1 MDSRSVLG
9 ERLPATSG
17 GSDPSPSRCDDSLM
31 SHPVAEHTTAGAAMT
46 QLAALVESSGD
57 AIIGLTLSGT
67 ITSWNRGATALYGYS
82 AEEAVNRPIDIV
94 LAHDRRHEAP
104 HLLLPVAL
112 GGSDERVDSVHTSK
126 DGRLH
131 DVSLTISAIKEP
143 GGRLIGMS
151 VIARDVSAQKRAEDH
166 LRRLSRYF
174 ELSRDMVCTAGL
186 DGYFKQL
193 NGMWTETLGWS
204 DIELRSRPMLAF
216 IHPDDHQA
224 TLDER
229 ARLPQHGTT
238 VAFVN
243 RYATKSGGWRWIDWN
258 TRFDPEEELIYA
270 TARDITGRK
279 EAEAQAQFQ
288 AHLLDAVGEAVIT
301 TDLTGGITYWGP
313 GAEKLYGWSAQE
325 TVGRSIMDVI
335 PAIPGPNPA
344 EVAET
349 MSRLARG
356 EPYTGVMRLGR
367 RDGSTFLAEIT
378 DTPVLDGAGRMV
390 AIIGISSDVS
400 EREDA
405 AEAVKLARDQALE
418 ASVLKSHF
426 LANMSHEI
434 RTPMNGVLG
443 MTELLLDT
451 PLDARQREYA
461 ETVRASGDA
470 LLAII
475 NDILDLSKIE
485 AGRLELEAIAFDLP
499 TVIEDIADL
508 LAGAAHAK
516 GLELVVDVAA
526 DIPSLR
532 GDPGRVRQVLANLMG
547 NAVKFTSSGRVA
559 VSARVVRASGAGTTV
574 RIEVDDTGIGVK
586 PEVIGKIFE
595 PFTQADSSTNRQYGG
610 TGLGL
615 TITRQLVDLMDGDFG
630 FDSLAGAGSS
640 FWFTVTLPRSGARP
654 HALPSLPGM
663 KALVV
668 DDDARNR
675 AVLRRY
681 LAGCGIEVDVAGSGA
696 AALDVARAAVAA
708 EAPFTVVL
716 SDMDMP
722 VMNGLE
728 LATALGADPATE
740 GTPIVLL
747 SSSGNIGDLGSTRP
761 AGIVASLAKP
771 VRKERLLRC
780 VTELNAAPKAAVAAP
795 APTGTRRHG
804 GRVLL
809 AEDNLINQKVAVAML
824 GSGGYTVDVALNG
837 REAVR
842 AVQARRYEVVLMDCQ
857 MPEMDGYE
865 AAAAIRAGEGSGRRT
880 PIIAMTAGAM
890 QEDRDRAKAAGMD
903 DYLAKP
909 VRQKDV
915 LAAVARWAGVPAAPR

>member
-1 MDSRSVLG
+1 M
-9 ERLPATSG
+9 P
-17 GSDPSPSRCDDSLM
+17 P
-31 SHPVAEHTTAGAAMT
+31 PVAEGTTTHAAT
-46 QLAALVESSGD
+46 AQLVALVESSGD

-82 AEEAVNRPIDIV
+82 PEEALNRPIDLL
-94 LAHDRRHEAP
+94 LAPSRRHEAP
-104 HLLLPVAL
+104 HLLLPVMR
-112 GGSDERVDSVHTSK
+112 GQGDERVDAVHTSK
-126 DGRLH
+126 DGQPH
-131 DVSLTISAIKEP
+131 DVSLTISAMKDP
-143 GGRLIGMS
+143 GGQLIGMS
-151 VIARDVSAQKRAEDH
+151 VIARDVTAQKRAEEH

-204 DIELRSRPMLAF
+204 DVELRSRPMLAF

-229 ARLPQHGTT
+229 DRLPQHGTT
-238 VAFVN
+238 ISFVN
-243 RYATKSGGWRWIDWN
+243 RYATKDGGWRWIDWN
-258 TRFDPEEELIYA
+258 TRFDPQEQLIYA
-270 TARDITGRK
+270 TARDITHRK
-279 EAEAQAQFQ
+279 DTEAQAQFQ
-288 AHLLDAVGEAVIT
+288 AHLLDAVGEAVIS
-301 TDLTGGITYWGP
+301 TDLTGCITYWGP
-313 GAEKLYGWSAQE
+313 GASKLYGWNDKE

-335 PAIPGPNPA
+335 PAVPSPEPA
-344 EVAET
+344 QAAEI

-356 EPYTGVMRLGR
+356 EPYTGIMRLGR

-378 DTPVLDGAGRMV
+378 DTPVLDDAGQMV

-400 EREDA
+400 AREDA

-451 PLDARQREYA
+451 ALDGRQREYA
-461 ETVRASGDA
+461 ETVRTSGDA

-475 NDILDLSKIE
+475 DDILDLSKIE

-526 DIPSLR
+526 DIPRLR
-532 GDPGRVRQVLANLMG
+532 GDPGRLRQVLANLLG
-547 NAVKFTSSGRVA
+547 NAVKFTSSGRVV
-559 VSARVVRASGAGTTV
+559 VSACVIGETEEGTTV
-574 RIEVDDTGIGVK
+574 RIEVDDTGIGVS
-586 PEVIGKIFE
+586 PELMSKIFE
-595 PFTQADSSTNRQYGG
+595 PFAQADSSTNRQYGG

-615 TITRQLVDLMDGDFG
+615 TITRQLVDLMGGDFG
-630 FDSLAGAGSS
+630 LDSLAGAGSS
-640 FWFTVTLPRSGARP
+640 FWFTVTLPPAGIRSDPPG
-654 HALPSLPGM
+654 SLPWM

-668 DDDARNR
+668 DDDATTRV
-675 AVLRRY
+675 VLGKY
-681 LAGCGIEVDVAGSGA
+681 LAGYGIEVEVADSGA
-696 AALDVARAAVAA
+696 AALDLARAAIAA
-708 EAPFTVVL
+708 DAPFTVVL
-716 SDMDMP
+716 SDMNMP
-722 VMNGLE
+722 VVNGME
-728 LATALGADPATE
+728 LATALGANPGTE
-740 GTPIVLL
+740 ATPIVLL
-747 SSSGNIGDLGSTRP
+747 SSSGDIGDLGPTRP
-761 AGIVASLAKP
+761 AGIAASLAKP
-771 VRKERLLRC
+771 VRRERLLRC
-780 VTELNAAPKAAVAAP
+780 LTELVSAPNTEPP
-795 APTGTRRHG
+795 APPPTESTTVHR

-809 AEDNLINQKVAVAML
+809 AEDNIINQRVAVAML

-837 REAVR
+837 REAIC
-842 AVQARRYEVVLMDCQ
+842 ALEANQYEVVLMDCQ

-865 AAAAIRAGEGSGRRT
+865 AAAAIRAGEGAGRRI

-909 VRQKDV
+909 VRRKDV
-915 LAAVARWAGVPAAPR
+915 LAAVARWAGVPAQ

>member
-1 MDSRSVLG
+1 MESGSVLE
-9 ERLPATSG
+9 ERFAP
-17 GSDPSPSRCDDSLM
+17 
-31 SHPVAEHTTAGAAMT
+31 TTTEAAMAR
-46 QLAALVESSGD
+46 LVALVESSGD

-67 ITSWNRGATALYGYS
+67 ITSWNRGATALYGYC
-82 AEEAVNRPIDIV
+82 ADEMLNRPIDIL
-94 LAHDRRHEAP
+94 LAHDRRHEAR
-104 HLLLPVAL
+104 HLFLPVTR
-112 GGSDERVDSVHTSK
+112 GESDERVDSVHTSK
-126 DGRLH
+126 DGQPH
-131 DVSLTISAIKEP
+131 DVSLTISAVRESD
-143 GGRLIGMS
+143 GRLIGMS
-151 VIARDVSAQKRAEDH
+151 VIARDVSAEKRAEEH

-193 NGMWTETLGWS
+193 NGTWTETLGWS
-204 DIELRSRPMLAF
+204 QAELRSRPMLDF
-216 IHPDDHQA
+216 VHPDDHQA

-229 ARLPQHGTT
+229 DRLPQNGTT
-238 VAFVN
+238 IAFVN
-243 RYATKSGGWRWIDWN
+243 RYATKDGGWRWIDWN
-258 TRFDPEEELIYA
+258 TRFDPEEQLIYA
-270 TARDITGRK
+270 TARDITCRK

-301 TDLTGGITYWGP
+301 TDLTGCITYWGP
-313 GAEKLYGWSAQE
+313 GAEKLYGWSARE
-325 TVGRSIMDVI
+325 TVGRSIMEVI
-335 PAIPGPNPA
+335 PAIPAPDPA
-344 EVAET
+344 AVGEI

-356 EPYTGVMRLGR
+356 EPYTGIMRLGR

-378 DTPVLDGAGRMV
+378 DTPVLDDAGRMV

-400 EREDA
+400 VREEA

-461 ETVRASGDA
+461 ETVRSSGDA

-485 AGRLELEAIAFDLP
+485 AGRLELEELPFDLP

-516 GLELVVDVAA
+516 GLELVVDIAS
-526 DIPSLR
+526 DIPGLL
-532 GDPGRVRQVLANLMG
+532 GDPGRLRQVLANLLG
-547 NAVKFTSSGRVA
+547 NAVKFTSSGRVV
-559 VSARVVRASGAGTTV
+559 VSSRVTGVTEAGTTV
-574 RIEVDDTGIGVK
+574 RVEVDDTGIGVK
-586 PEVIGKIFE
+586 PEVLSRIFE
-595 PFTQADSSTNRQYGG
+595 PFAQADSSTNRQYGG

-615 TITRQLVDLMDGDFG
+615 TITRQLVDLMGGDFG
-630 FDSLAGAGSS
+630 LDSLPGAGSS
-640 FWFTVTLPRSGARP
+640 FWFNVTLPQSGTGA
-654 HALPSLPGM
+654 AAATSLHGM

-668 DDDARNR
+668 DNDATTRS
-675 AVLRRY
+675 VLKKY
-681 LAGCGIEVDVAGSGA
+681 LAGAGIEVNVAGSGPEG
-696 AALDVARAAVAA
+696 LDMARAAVAA
-708 EAPFTVVL
+708 DAPFGVVL
-716 SDMDMP
+716 SDMNMP
-722 VMNGLE
+722 VMNGAE
-728 LATALGADPATE
+728 LAVALGANPGTE
-740 GTPIVLL
+740 GTPIVLI
-747 SSSGNIGDLGSTRP
+747 SSSGDIGATRP
-761 AGIVASLAKP
+761 AGIAASLTKP
-771 VRKERLLRC
+771 VRRERLLRTL
-780 VTELNAAPKAAVAAP
+780 TELNAVSKPETPVPPAVGA
-795 APTGTRRHG
+795 THLHR

-824 GSGGYTVDVALNG
+824 ESGGYTVDVALNG

-842 AVQARRYEVVLMDCQ
+842 ALQDHHYEAVLMDCQ

-865 AAAAIRAGEGSGRRT
+865 AAAAIRAGEGAGRRI

-909 VRQKDV
+909 VRRKDV
-915 LAAVARWAGVPAAPR
+915 LAAVARLAGVPAPAG

>member
-1 MDSRSVLG
+1 
-9 ERLPATSG
+9 
-17 GSDPSPSRCDDSLM
+17 
-31 SHPVAEHTTAGAAMT
+31 MT
-46 QLAALVESSGD
+46 LLAALVESSGD

-82 AEEAVNRPIDIV
+82 ADEAVNRPIDIV
-94 LAHDRRHEAP
+94 LAPDRRHEAP
-104 HLLLPVAL
+104 HLLLPIID
-112 GGSDERVDSVHTSK
+112 GEFDEHVDSVHTSK
-126 DGRLH
+126 DGRPH
-131 DVSLTISAIKEP
+131 DVSLTISAINAP
-143 GGRLIGMS
+143 DGRLLGMS
-151 VIARDVSAQKRAEDH
+151 VIARDISAQKRSEEH

-193 NGMWTETLGWS
+193 NGMWTEILGWS
-204 DIELRSRPMLAF
+204 DAELRSRPMLAF
-216 IHPDDHQA
+216 IHPDDHRA

-229 ARLPQHGTT
+229 NRLPHNGTT

-243 RYATKSGGWRWIDWN
+243 RYATKDGGWRWIDWN
-258 TRFDPEEELIYA
+258 TRFDPEEQLIYA
-270 TARDITGRK
+270 TARDITSRK
-279 EAEAQAQFQ
+279 EAEAQSQFQ

-301 TDLTGGITYWGP
+301 TDLTGSISYWGP

-325 TVGRSIMDVI
+325 TVGRSIMEVI
-335 PAIPGPNPA
+335 PAIPGPDPV
-344 EVAET
+344 EVAKT

-378 DTPVLDGAGRMV
+378 DTPVIDSAGRMV

-405 AEAVKLARDQALE
+405 ADAVKRARDQALE

-461 ETVRASGDA
+461 ETVRTSGDA

-485 AGRLELEAIAFDLP
+485 AGRLDLESIAFDLP

-516 GLELVVDVAA
+516 GLELVVDIAE

-532 GDPGRVRQVLANLMG
+532 GDPGRLRQVLANLIG
-547 NAVKFTSSGRVA
+547 NAVKFTSSGRVV
-559 VSARVVRASGAGTTV
+559 VSARVVGATRAGTTV
-574 RIEVDDTGIGVK
+574 RIEVDDTGIGVNSD
-586 PEVIGKIFE
+586 VRSRIFE
-595 PFTQADSSTNRQYGG
+595 PFAQADTSTNRQYGG

-615 TITRQLVDLMDGDFG
+615 TITRELVDLMGGDF
-630 FDSLAGAGSS
+630 DLESLAGAGSS
-640 FWFTVTLPRSGARP
+640 FWFRVTLPRSGVSAQP
-654 HALPSLPGM
+654 VASVQGM

-668 DDDARNR
+668 DDDATNR
-675 AVLRRY
+675 MVLRKR
-681 LAGCGIEVDVAGSGA
+681 LAGFGIEVAVADSGA
-696 AALDVARAAVAA
+696 AALELVRAAAAA
-708 EAPFTVVL
+708 EAPFSVVL
-716 SDMDMP
+716 SDMNMP
-722 VMNGLE
+722 VMNGVE
-728 LATALGADPATE
+728 LAAALGDGPGTG

-747 SSSGNIGDLGSTRP
+747 SASGDIGDLGPTPP
-761 AGIVASLAKP
+761 ASIAAALAKP
-771 VRKERLLRC
+771 VRRERLLRC
-780 VTELNAAPKAAVAAP
+780 LTELGAVPATEPPAPP
-795 APTGTRRHG
+795 PTGTTSPHR

-809 AEDNLINQKVAVAML
+809 ADDNLINQKVAVAML
-824 GSGGYTVDVALNG
+824 GRGGYTVDVAHDG
-837 REAVR
+837 REAVL
-842 AVQARRYEVVLMDCQ
+842 AVQAHRYDVVLMDCQ

-865 AAAAIRAGEGSGRRT
+865 AAAAIRAGEGTGPRT
-880 PIIAMTAGAM
+880 PIIAMTAAAM
-890 QEDRDRAKAAGMD
+890 PADRDRAKAAGMD

-909 VRQKDV
+909 VRRGD
-915 LAAVARWAGVPAAPR
+915 LLTAVARWAGVPARHGLTPGRTASWAGKEP

>member
-1 MDSRSVLG
+1 M
-9 ERLPATSG
+9 T
-17 GSDPSPSRCDDSLM
+17 
-31 SHPVAEHTTAGAAMT
+31 HPVAGNTTTGAAMT
-46 QLAALVESSGD
+46 QLVALVESSGD

-82 AEEAVNRPIDIV
+82 AGEAVNRPIDI
-94 LAHDRRHEAP
+94 LLEHDRRHEAP
-104 HLLLPVAL
+104 HLVLPVTR
-112 GGSDERVDSVHTSK
+112 GENDTRVDSVHTSK
-126 DGRLH
+126 DGQPH
-131 DVSLTISAIKEP
+131 DVSLTISAVKDP

-151 VIARDVSAQKRAEDH
+151 MIARDISAEKRAEEH

-204 DIELRSRPMLAF
+204 DIELRSRPMLTF
-216 IHPDDHQA
+216 IHPDDHLA
-224 TLDER
+224 TLEER
-229 ARLPQHGTT
+229 HRLPQNGTT

-243 RYATKSGGWRWIDWN
+243 RYATKDGGWRWIDWN
-258 TRFDPEEELIYA
+258 TRFDPEEQLIYA

-301 TDLTGGITYWGP
+301 TDLTGCITYWGP
-313 GAEKLYGWSAQE
+313 GAVRLYGWSAQE

-335 PAIPGPNPA
+335 PALPAPDPN

-356 EPYTGVMRLGR
+356 EPYTGIMRLGR

-378 DTPVLDGAGRMV
+378 DTPVLDSGGRMV

-400 EREDA
+400 AREDA
-405 AEAVKLARDQALE
+405 AEAVRLARDQALE

-451 PLDARQREYA
+451 ALDDRQREYA
-461 ETVRASGDA
+461 ETVRSSGDA

-475 NDILDLSKIE
+475 DDILDLSKIE
-485 AGRLELEAIAFDLP
+485 AGRLELEAIPFDLP
-499 TVIEDIADL
+499 TVIEDIGDL

-516 GLELVVDVAA
+516 GVELVVDVTAH
-526 DIPSLR
+526 IPSLR
-532 GDPGRVRQVLANLMG
+532 GDPGRLRQVLANLIG
-547 NAVKFTSSGRVA
+547 NAVKFTSSGRVV
-559 VSARVVRASGAGTTV
+559 VSARVIGATGAGTTV
-574 RIEVDDTGIGVK
+574 RIEVDDTGIGVN
-586 PEVIGKIFE
+586 PDAISRIFE
-595 PFTQADSSTNRQYGG
+595 PFEQANSSTNRQYGG

-615 TITRQLVDLMDGDFG
+615 TITRQLVDLMGGDFDV
-630 FDSLAGAGSS
+630 DSLAGAGSS
-640 FWFTVTLPRSGARP
+640 FWFTVTLPRSSIRSDPPA
-654 HALPSLPGM
+654 SFIGM
-663 KALVV
+663 RALVV
-668 DDDARNR
+668 DDDATNR
-675 AVLRRY
+675 IVLRKY
-681 LAGCGIEVDVAGSGA
+681 LAGWGIEVVVADSGA
-696 AALDVARAAVAA
+696 AALELARAAVAA
-708 EAPFTVVL
+708 EAPFAVVV
-716 SDMDMP
+716 SDMNMA
-722 VMNGLE
+722 VMNGAD
-728 LATALGADPATE
+728 LATAMGAEPGTE

-747 SSSGNIGDLGSTRP
+747 CSSGAIGDLGPSRP
-761 AGIVASLAKP
+761 AGIAASLAKP
-771 VRKERLLRC
+771 VRRERLLRC
-780 VTELNAAPKAAVAAP
+780 LTELNDAPKTDVP
-795 APTGTRRHG
+795 APPPLGPRRHG

-824 GSGGYTVDVALNG
+824 GSGGYTVDVAANG

-842 AVQARRYEVVLMDCQ
+842 ALQAHRYEVVLMDCQ

-865 AAAAIRAGEGSGRRT
+865 AAAAIRASEGAGRRI

-903 DYLAKP
+903 DYLVKP
-909 VRQKDV
+909 VRKVDV
-915 LAAVARWAGVPAAPR
+915 LAAIARWAGGPPRSGVHVVSKSPCTAL